1 MTRLSRMAW
10 RGLLR
15 PVGFVRAGFV
25 HADGGDSSAPR
36 DAGKTAPLACDPAER
51 LARIALYAQ
60 AGYFHMS
67 STLDMMQMPVEI
79 MPD

>member
-1 MTRLSRMAW
+1 MAW

-15 PVGFVRAGFV
+15 PVGFVRAGF
-25 HADGGDSSAPR
+25 AYAEDGRESSAPR
-36 DAGKTAPLACDPAER
+36 DAEKTAPLACDPAER